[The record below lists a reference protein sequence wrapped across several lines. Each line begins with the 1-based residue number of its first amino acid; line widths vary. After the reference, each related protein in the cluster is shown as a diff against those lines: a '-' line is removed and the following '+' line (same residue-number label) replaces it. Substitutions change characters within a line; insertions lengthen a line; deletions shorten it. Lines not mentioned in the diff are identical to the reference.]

1 MSIFH
6 GSDAAR
12 SCRWVLLL
20 MKSWQCWDASS
31 ISFRAWYIIQSVD
44 DIASNL
50 YFCWVF
56 VCIILL
62 QVWFNVLTFRC
73 YGRVFQMPGM
83 MSPKWLIVLGD
94 VNPSTSCVW
103 WLLMVAT
110 HLATWEDPQQIAGL
124 TEMNIEWIWFFEL
137 RYFEVAYFIKIYYR

>member
-12 SCRWVLLL
+12 SCRWVVVL

-50 YFCWVF
+50 FLLG
-56 VCIILL
+56 VCLHYIASNMIQCTNIQMLRSGISNMLFIPAWNDEPQLTHSVGWCETINQLL
-62 QVWFNVLTFRC
+62 CLMAS
-73 YGRVFQMPGM
+73 YGG
-83 MSPKWLIVLGD
+83 
-94 VNPSTSCVW
+94 NPSG
-103 WLLMVAT
+103 
-110 HLATWEDPQQIAGL
+110 HLRRPPTNSRSNRNEHR
-124 TEMNIEWIWFFEL
+124 MNMIINSEIS
-137 RYFEVAYFIKIYYR
+137 R